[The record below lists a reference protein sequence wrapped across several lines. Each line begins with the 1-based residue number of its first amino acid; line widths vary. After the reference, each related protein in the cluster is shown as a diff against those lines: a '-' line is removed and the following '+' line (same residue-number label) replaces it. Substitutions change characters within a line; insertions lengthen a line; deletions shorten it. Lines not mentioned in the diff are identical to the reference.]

1 MQLALLQLV
10 LPPEEFRGPL
20 HLLIKGAA
28 RDQSYL
34 DQPWCL
40 VSVSSTSETSLYREE
55 HNLLLLF
62 CCFVVLLFCCFVVV
76 FRFCCLYDRF
86 EVLCL
91 VRCQVMIQFR
101 EENLTFPIFLS
112 KI

>member
-62 CCFVVLLFCCFVVV
+62 CCFVVV